1 MVGILYAVHQMR
13 KDILFFAIIG
23 AMNLSKLRI
32 LKINKMKNGNKLK
45 AIEKIISLRQLRDNK
60 TRENILSDLYEDNI
74 IDSSLFIKLSFTKKE
89 ANV

>member
-1 MVGILYAVHQMR
+1 
-13 KDILFFAIIG
+13 
-23 AMNLSKLRI
+23 
-32 LKINKMKNGNKLK
+32 MKNGNKLK

>member
-1 MVGILYAVHQMR
+1 
-13 KDILFFAIIG
+13 
-23 AMNLSKLRI
+23 MNLSKLRI